1 MKPMKR
7 ILISLSSLALY
18 GLPAVASAQVYS
30 NFGLNNFAAETNL
43 GTDIPLIETIARIIN
58 ILLGFLGVLA
68 VLLVLWGGFK
78 WMTAAGNEDQISEAK
93 KLMGA
98 GVVGLAIILAAFAVA
113 SFVVN
118 QLADATNAT
127 R

>member
-1 MKPMKR
+1 MKKA
-7 ILISLSSLALY
+7 LISVSSLALY
-18 GLPAVASAQVYS
+18 GLPAAALAQLGNTT
-30 NFGLNNFAAETNL
+30 NFGLDQFASTTNL
-43 GTDIPLIETIARIIN
+43 GTDLPLIETIARIIN

-78 WMTAAGNEDQISEAK
+78 WMTAAGNEDSIGEAK
-93 KLMGA
+93 KLMAA

-118 QLADATNAT
+118 QLAEATNAT
-127 R
+127 P

>member
-1 MKPMKR
+1 MKR
-7 ILISLSSLALY
+7 TLISLSSLALY